1 MLRSLSAS
9 RFFRVIV
16 RRQNSTSGSRSTAI
30 DRGMKRLLEA
40 YSSKGGRHVT
50 APDVH
55 FYEVCLAAGWVCDE
69 LASKDSAMIEH
80 ATQPLRSLLRR
91 FGAMRPS
98 V

>member
-1 MLRSLSAS
+1 MGVLRDCGSCI
-9 RFFRVIV
+9 R
-16 RRQNSTSGSRSTAI
+16 SGHRHAGVKRPFQI
-30 DRGMKRLLEA
+30 DRGMERLLEA
-40 YSSKGGRHVT
+40 YGNNGGGHVT

-69 LASKDSAMIEH
+69 LASKDNALIEH

-91 FGAMRPS
+91 FGGARPS